1 VSEDIPAPRIRHESP
16 DVRPTSRASAQIG
29 RPAAQVLGWLRYLAD
44 SGPSA
49 LEGDEVAHHRRHR
62 ATRRFVGRRGANVA
76 KAERRDVASSL
87 AYLDCTMEMLDQLHA
102 LAHHQ
107 LGLVPSKDKMN

>member
-1 VSEDIPAPRIRHESP
+1 LWADTGPAS
-16 DVRPTSRASAQIG
+16 
-29 RPAAQVLGWLRYLAD
+29 
-44 SGPSA
+44 
-49 LEGDEVAHHRRHR
+49 
-62 ATRRFVGRRGANVA
+62 A

-102 LAHHQ
+102 LAHRQ